1 MLPGKIGTLTLV
13 CLVNVVSES
22 ILTFRVL
29 LIPYSIQV
37 PSSAIISDIESLL
50 AGSGQRCSVGAS
62 QGLCTYSM
70 LCTFAKVGL
79 MLTSLV
85 ILLTYIFLSGNTSR
99 NVPGQIYIR
108 ELLSDAKE

>member
-1 MLPGKIGTLTLV
+1 MWLV
-13 CLVNVVSES
+13 KA
-22 ILTFRVL
+22 LTFIAL
-29 LIPYSIQV
+29 FNHFSPQV
-37 PSSAIISDIESLL
+37 PSSALISDMESLL

-85 ILLTYIFLSGNTSR
+85 IILTFLLSGNTSR
-99 NVPGQIYIR
+99 NVPRQIYIR